1 MEIPH
6 TISLMTSKSSIADVC
21 RTFTSLPAVVS
32 VIARR
37 ARHGSNNPSVASW
50 AAWKGKLTM
59 IISLHLGERKL
70 FEITILS

>member
-6 TISLMTSKSSIADVC
+6 TISVMTPKSSIAYVC

-50 AAWKGKLTM
+50 AAWKG
-59 IISLHLGERKL
+59 IN
-70 FEITILS
+70 